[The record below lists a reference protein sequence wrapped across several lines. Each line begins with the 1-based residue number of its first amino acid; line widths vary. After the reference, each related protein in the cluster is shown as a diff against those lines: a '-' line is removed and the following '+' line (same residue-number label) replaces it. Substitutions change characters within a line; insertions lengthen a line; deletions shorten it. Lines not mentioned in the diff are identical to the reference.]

1 VPLFHSSPV
10 KLAPDSIILPGNFG
24 RIIKHTGNS
33 HPLWQ
38 REMLLERIRATSYP
52 TKPSRLDA
60 CFACV
65 NEQALRFYVN
75 AMDQNS
81 PGSMWPVLYE
91 VEKTELDAPEHR
103 ADFNVVRPLPRLD
116 KTAEEIAHHYW
127 TASLWITIADAPE
140 IRCEELITTSP
151 LRILHQFS

>member
-1 VPLFHSSPV
+1 
-10 KLAPDSIILPGNFG
+10 
-24 RIIKHTGNS
+24 
-33 HPLWQ
+33 
-38 REMLLERIRATSYP
+38 
-52 TKPSRLDA
+52 
-60 CFACV
+60 
-65 NEQALRFYVN
+65 
-75 AMDQNS
+75 
-81 PGSMWPVLYE
+81 MWPVLYE